1 MKWLYMGLGALASAS
16 IVAGLSIG
24 LGYKWGKQAV
34 YTQIRGQEIRVYKDG
49 RQIDDKVLSAQDDDA
64 LCDLLGGC
72 GLQDDGGAN

>member
-1 MKWLYMGLGALASAS
+1 MKWVYMALGALASAS

-34 YTQIRGQEIRVYKDG
+34 YTQIRSQEIRVYKDG
-49 RQIDDKVLSAQDDDA
+49 RQIDDEVLSAEDDS

-72 GLQDDGGAN
+72 GLPNEGGNH